1 MKKIFTSILF
11 ACCSLISMA
20 QQLSFVADGKTLENG
35 SKYVSDK
42 MDITEAIPGLGSS
55 YKLNSGLLLK
65 TEKDGNIV
73 VSLES
78 KQGDIEFCSLDG
90 SCVNVAPGETKEKK
104 GAVKASSEQ
113 DLQIHFGLGFSMEGA
128 PVGTAEIV
136 ITAWYEDAPDE
147 KVSLNVVMSN
157 DPTVTAI
164 DAIDA
169 TSAQIA
175 FADGVLAYQFAKA
188 GQYTLSLYTLSGEKV
203 MQQTIEGERG
213 KISLPLHQGVYV
225 YTVSEGVSC
234 LAKGKVLVK

>member
-35 SKYVSDK
+35 SKYISDK
-42 MDITEAIPGLGSS
+42 MEITEVAGLGAS

-65 TEKDGNIV
+65 AEKDGNIV

-90 SCVNVAPGETKEKK
+90 SCINVAPGETREKK

-113 DLQIHFGLGFSMEGA
+113 DLQIHFGLGFSMGDA
-128 PVGTAEIV
+128 PVGTAEV
-136 ITAWYEDAPDE
+136 VVSAWYEDAPNE
-147 KVSLNVVMSN
+147 KISLNIVMSN
-157 DPTVTAI
+157 DPTVTAV
-164 DAIDA
+164 DAVEA
-169 TSAQIA
+169 ASAQIT
-175 FADGVLAYQFAKA
+175 FADGILAYQFAKA

-203 MQQTIEGERG
+203 MQQTIEGESG
-213 KISLPLHQGVYV
+213 KLSLPLHQGVYV
-225 YTVSEGVSC
+225 YTINEGAAC
-234 LAKGKVLVK
+234 PAKGKILVK

>member
-35 SKYVSDK
+35 SKYISDK
-42 MDITEAIPGLGSS
+42 MEITEVAGLGAS

-65 TEKDGNIV
+65 AEKDGNIV

-90 SCVNVAPGETKEKK
+90 SCINVAPGETREKK

-113 DLQIHFGLGFSMEGA
+113 DLQIHFGLGFSMGDA
-128 PVGTAEIV
+128 PVGTAEV
-136 ITAWYEDAPDE
+136 VVSAWYEDAPNE
-147 KVSLNVVMSN
+147 KISLNIVMSN
-157 DPTVTAI
+157 DPTVTAV
-164 DAIDA
+164 DAVEA
-169 TSAQIA
+169 ASAQIT
-175 FADGVLAYQFAKA
+175 FADGILAYQFAKA

-203 MQQTIEGERG
+203 MQQTIEGESG
-213 KISLPLHQGVYV
+213 KLSLPLHQGVYV
-225 YTVSEGVSC
+225 YTVNEGAAC
-234 LAKGKVLVK
+234 PAKGKILVK

>member
-35 SKYVSDK
+35 SKYISDK
-42 MDITEAIPGLGSS
+42 MEITEVAGLGAS

-65 TEKDGNIV
+65 AEKDGNIV

-90 SCVNVAPGETKEKK
+90 SCINVAPGETREKK

-113 DLQIHFGLGFSMEGA
+113 DLQIHFGLGFSMGDA
-128 PVGTAEIV
+128 PVGTAEV
-136 ITAWYEDAPDE
+136 VVSAWYEDAPSE
-147 KVSLNVVMSN
+147 KVSLNIVMSN
-157 DPTVTAI
+157 DPAVTAI
-164 DAIDA
+164 DAVEA
-169 TSAQIA
+169 TSAQIT

-203 MQQTIEGERG
+203 MQQTIEGESG

-225 YTVSEGVSC
+225 YTVNGGAAC
-234 LAKGKVLVK
+234 PAKGKILVK

>member
-35 SKYVSDK
+35 SKYISDK
-42 MDITEAIPGLGSS
+42 MEITEVAGLGAS

-65 TEKDGNIV
+65 AEKDGNIV

-90 SCVNVAPGETKEKK
+90 SCINVAPGETREKK

-113 DLQIHFGLGFSMEGA
+113 DLQIHFGLGFSMGDA
-128 PVGTAEIV
+128 PVGTAEV
-136 ITAWYEDAPDE
+136 VVSAWYEDAPNE
-147 KVSLNVVMSN
+147 KISLNIVMSN

-164 DAIDA
+164 DAVEA
-169 TSAQIA
+169 ASAQIT
-175 FADGVLAYQFAKA
+175 FADGILAYQFAKA

-203 MQQTIEGERG
+203 MQQTIEGESG
-213 KISLPLHQGVYV
+213 KLSLPLHQGVYV
-225 YTVSEGVSC
+225 YTINEGAAC
-234 LAKGKVLVK
+234 PAKGKILVK